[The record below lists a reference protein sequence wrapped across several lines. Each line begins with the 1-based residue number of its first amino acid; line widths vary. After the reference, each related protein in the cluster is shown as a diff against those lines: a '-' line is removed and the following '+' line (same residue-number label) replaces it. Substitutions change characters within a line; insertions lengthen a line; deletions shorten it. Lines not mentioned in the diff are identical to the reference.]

1 MAIEVKPIVEST
13 QMSNIR
19 LEVTS
24 DGIVVCW
31 DTNESLSSYGVT
43 LRCLLEEHVQRAA
56 LADAV
61 EKMAAAIGPLRDR

>member
-13 QMSNIR
+13 QVSNIR
-19 LEVTS
+19 LKVAS

-31 DTNESLSSYGVT
+31 DHGEYSYAAA
-43 LRCLLEEHVQRAA
+43 LPCLLEEHVQRAA

-61 EKMAAAIGPLRDR
+61 EKMAAAINPLRG